1 MCTTRI
7 SYCMIHIYQLIIK
20 LLASM
25 QSGNQVTSSILQSS
39 LASDAAVTN
48 NTESVELG
56 HVRDDAPVGLSRPHS
71 TAASIEESPSDDVGL
86 AACLG
91 PRAPYVDGWL
101 MIKLTERGFLEVGTS
116 WMLLYIIGWHYPLK

>member
-1 MCTTRI
+1 
-7 SYCMIHIYQLIIK
+7 
-20 LLASM
+20 M

-56 HVRDDAPVGLSRPHS
+56 HVRDDAPVGLRRPHS

-86 AACLG
+86 AACPG

-101 MIKLTERGFLEVGTS
+101 MIKLTEREFLEVGTS

>member
-1 MCTTRI
+1 
-7 SYCMIHIYQLIIK
+7 
-20 LLASM
+20 
-25 QSGNQVTSSILQSS
+25 LQSS

-86 AACLG
+86 AACPG

-101 MIKLTERGFLEVGTS
+101 IIKLTERGFLEVGTS

>member
-39 LASDAAVTN
+39 LASDA
-48 NTESVELG
+48 L
-56 HVRDDAPVGLSRPHS
+56 L
-71 TAASIEESPSDDVGL
+71 ASMQSGN
-86 AACLG
+86 
-91 PRAPYVDGWL
+91 
-101 MIKLTERGFLEVGTS
+101 
-116 WMLLYIIGWHYPLK
+116 

>member
-1 MCTTRI
+1 
-7 SYCMIHIYQLIIK
+7 MIHIYQLIIK

-39 LASDAAVTN
+39 FASDAAVTN

-86 AACLG
+86 AACPG